1 MTTSNYLTLSRIAF
15 IPIFAIF
22 LYLPQNWSY
31 VASAALFAIASITD
45 FLDGYLARKWNQE
58 TKFGAFLDPVADKLM
73 VVIAITLIIAKYP
86 TPLITVAGLI
96 IVGRELVISAL
107 REWMAEIGKRSIVAV
122 SGMGKWKTGMQITAV
137 IMLCLFKPTFEFL
150 DFNYGL
156 YGFWLGQ
163 FFLVV
168 AAAITLWSM
177 IVYLRAAVQAM
188 RESV

>member
-1 MTTSNYLTLSRIAF
+1 MTTANYLTLSRIAL

-31 VASAALFAIASITD
+31 PVSALLFSIASITD

-73 VVIAITLIIAKYP
+73 VVIAITLIIAKHP
-86 TPLITVAGLI
+86 TALITLAGLI
-96 IVGRELVISAL
+96 IIGREIVITAL

-122 SGMGKWKTGMQITAV
+122 SGLGKWKTGMQITAV
-137 IMLCLFKPTFEFL
+137 IMLCMFKPTFALAGFK
-150 DFNYGL
+150 FGL

-168 AAAITLWSM
+168 AATITLWSM
-177 IVYLRAAVQAM
+177 IVYLKAAFKEMDVTG
-188 RESV
+188 